1 VLQLITQIAAQCP
14 TQGTSLK
21 TQAQQQLQ
29 ELAKIMRRFGR
40 QCRGQGKVFVSLVRQ
55 TETQLLTTGE
65 PVVAL
70 ARTTQAH
77 VQTAPQLTEDQRTR
91 WDTRLTV
98 AVATHQQIV
107 TQSRRLTHGKPL
119 TRCKIVN
126 AYDATIAPIC
136 KGKSNC
142 PTQFGRKPGI
152 LAEPATGF
160 VFAARLP
167 VGNPTD
173 LSYVLPLV
181 DQVQTACA
189 RVSSRPTPRIHS
201 LAGDLAVND
210 STLRESLHLRGIL
223 TVGIPRTVEPLSPTP
238 SPEAIQEGLTAA
250 DLHRKR
256 TAHQVRLACAA
267 GYSRPVVESI
277 IASLL
282 SRGAGQVRYKGWH
295 GACVQ
300 LTMAVMAH
308 NAATVRRIRYGRLTS
323 RAQKFRRLLHL
334 KSSNLLKNKQ
344 GIN

>member
-1 VLQLITQIAAQCP
+1 
-14 TQGTSLK
+14 
-21 TQAQQQLQ
+21 
-29 ELAKIMRRFGR
+29 MRRFGR
-40 QCRGQGKVFVSLVRQ
+40 QCRGQGKVFVRLVRQ
-55 TETQLLTTGE
+55 TETQLLTTG
-65 PVVAL
+65 VSVAAL
-70 ARTTQAH
+70 ARTAQAH

-91 WDTRLTV
+91 WDTTLTV

-107 TQSRRLTHGKPL
+107 TQSRRLTQGKPL

-142 PTQFGRKPGI
+142 PTQFGRKPGV
-152 LAEPATGF
+152 LAEPTTGF

-167 VGNPTD
+167 VGNPSD
-173 LSYVLPLV
+173 GSYVLPLV

-189 RVSSRPTPRIHS
+189 RVSSRPAPRIHS

-210 STLRESLHLRGIL
+210 STLRTRLHTRGIL

-238 SPEAIQEGLTAA
+238 SPEAIQEVLTAA
-250 DLHRKR
+250 DLLHKR
-256 TAHQVRLACAA
+256 TPRQVRLACAA

-282 SRGAGQVRYKGWH
+282 SRGAGQLRYKGWH

-334 KSSNLLKNKQ
+334 KSPNLLKNKQ
-344 GIN
+344 GLN

>member
-1 VLQLITQIAAQCP
+1 
-14 TQGTSLK
+14 LK
-21 TQAQQQLQ
+21 TQAQEQLQ
-29 ELAKIMRRFGR
+29 ALAKLMRRFGR
-40 QCRGQGKVFVSLVRQ
+40 QCRGQGKIFVSLVRQ
-55 TETQLLTTGE
+55 TETQLLATGE

-70 ARTTQAH
+70 ARTAQAH

-91 WDTRLTV
+91 WDTTLTV
-98 AVATHQQIV
+98 ALATHQQIV

-152 LAEPATGF
+152 IAEPATGF

-167 VGNPTD
+167 VGNPRD
-173 LSYVLPLV
+173 VSYVLPLV

-189 RVSSRPTPRIHS
+189 RVTTRPTPTIHS

-210 STLRESLHLRGIL
+210 PTLRESLHIRGIL

-238 SPEAIQEGLTAA
+238 SPEAIDELLTTAN
-250 DLHRKR
+250 LHRKR
-256 TAHQVRLACAA
+256 TPRQVQLACAA

-282 SRGAGQVRYKGWH
+282 SRGAGQWRYKGWH

-300 LTMAVMAH
+300 LTMTVMTH
-308 NAATVRRIRYGRLTS
+308 NAATVRRIRHGRLTT

-334 KSSNLLKNKQ
+334 KPLNLLKNKKE
-344 GIN
+344 IN

>member
-1 VLQLITQIAAQCP
+1 VA
-14 TQGTSLK
+14 
-21 TQAQQQLQ
+21 
-29 ELAKIMRRFGR
+29 
-40 QCRGQGKVFVSLVRQ
+40 
-55 TETQLLTTGE
+55 
-65 PVVAL
+65 AL
-70 ARTTQAH
+70 ARTAQAH
-77 VQTAPQLTEDQRTR
+77 VQTAPQLTAEQRTR
-91 WDTRLTV
+91 WDTTLTV
-98 AVATHQQIV
+98 AMTTHQQTV
-107 TQSRRLTHGKPL
+107 TQSRRLTHGNPL

-126 AYDATIAPIC
+126 AYDATIASIC

-167 VGNPTD
+167 VGNPAD
-173 LSYVLPLV
+173 LSSVLPLV

-189 RVSSRPTPRIHS
+189 RVSSRPPPRIHS

-210 STLRESLHLRGIL
+210 STLRTSLHTRGIL

-238 SPEAIQEGLTAA
+238 SPEAIQEVLTAA
-250 DLHRKR
+250 DLQHKR
-256 TAHQVRLACAA
+256 TPRQVQLACAA
-267 GYSRPVVESI
+267 GYRRPVGESI

-300 LTMAVMAH
+300 LTMAVLAH

-334 KSSNLLKNKQ
+334 KSPNLLKNKE
-344 GIN
+344 

>member
-1 VLQLITQIAAQCP
+1 M
-14 TQGTSLK
+14 QGTTLK
-21 TQAQQQLQ
+21 TQAQQLHQ

-65 PVVAL
+65 PVGTL
-70 ARTTQAH
+70 ARTAQAH
-77 VQTAPQLTEDQRTR
+77 VQTAPQLREDQRTR
-91 WDTRLTV
+91 WDTTLTV
-98 AVATHQQIV
+98 ALATHQQIA

-126 AYDATIAPIC
+126 AYDPTIAPIC

-167 VGNPTD
+167 VGNPSDT
-173 LSYVLPLV
+173 SYVLPLV
-181 DQVQTACA
+181 DQVQTTGA
-189 RVSSRPTPRIHS
+189 RVTTRPAPSIHS

-210 STLRESLHLRGIL
+210 PTLRENLHTRGIL

-238 SPEAIQEGLTAA
+238 SPETIHELLTATG
-250 DLHRKR
+250 LHRKR
-256 TAHQVRLACAA
+256 TPRQVQLACTV

-282 SRGAGQVRYKGWH
+282 SRGAGQLRYKGWH

-300 LTMAVMAH
+300 LAMAVMAH
-308 NAATVRRIRYGRLTS
+308 NAATVRRIRYGRLTT
-323 RAQKFRRLLHL
+323 RAQKFRQLLHL
-334 KSSNLLKNKQ
+334 KPPNLLKNKE

>member
-1 VLQLITQIAAQCP
+1 LR
-14 TQGTSLK
+14 
-21 TQAQQQLQ
+21 TQAQEQLQ

-55 TETQLLTTGE
+55 TETRLLTTGE
-65 PVVAL
+65 AVAAL
-70 ARTTQAH
+70 ARTAQAQ
-77 VQTAPQLTEDQRTR
+77 VQSAPQLTAEQRTR
-91 WDTRLTV
+91 WDTTLTA
-98 AVATHQQIV
+98 AVAAHDQIA

-142 PTQFGRKPGI
+142 PTQFGRKPGL

-167 VGNPTD
+167 VGNPSD
-173 LSYVLPLV
+173 VSYVLPLV

-189 RVSSRPTPRIHS
+189 RVSTRPPPRLHS

-210 STLRESLHLRGIL
+210 PTLRERLHARGIL
-223 TVGIPRTVEPLSPTP
+223 TVGIPRTIEPLSPMP
-238 SPEAIQEGLTAA
+238 SPEVIQEMLTTA
-250 DLHRKR
+250 DLQHKR
-256 TAHQVRLACAA
+256 TSRQVQLACAA

-282 SRGAGQVRYKGWH
+282 SRGVGQLRYKGWH

-308 NAATVRRIRYGRLTS
+308 NAATVRRIRYGRLTT

-334 KSSNLLKNKQ
+334 KSPNLLKNQ
-344 GIN
+344 EGIN

>member
-1 VLQLITQIAAQCP
+1 
-14 TQGTSLK
+14 
-21 TQAQQQLQ
+21 
-29 ELAKIMRRFGR
+29 MRGFGR

-55 TETQLLTTGE
+55 TETQLLTTGA

-70 ARTTQAH
+70 AQTAQAQ
-77 VQTAPQLTEDQRTR
+77 VQTATELTEDQRAR
-91 WDTRLTV
+91 WDTTLTL
-98 AVATHQQIV
+98 ALLAHQQIA

-126 AYDATIAPIC
+126 AYDPTIAPIC

-142 PTQFGRKPGI
+142 PTQFGRKPGL

-167 VGNPTD
+167 VGNPSD
-173 LSYVLPLV
+173 VSYVVPLV

-189 RVSSRPTPRIHS
+189 KVTTRPAPAIHS

-210 STLRESLHLRGIL
+210 STLRERLHARGIL

-238 SPEAIQEGLTAA
+238 SPEAIQEMLTATG
-250 DLHRKR
+250 LHRKR
-256 TAHQVRLACAA
+256 TPRQGQLACAA

-282 SRGAGQVRYKGWH
+282 SRGAGQLRYKGWH

-300 LTMAVMAH
+300 LSMAVMSH
-308 NAATVRRIRYGRLTS
+308 NAATVRRIRLNRLTS
-323 RAQKFRRLLHL
+323 RAQKFRRLLL
-334 KSSNLLKNKQ
+334 LTPPNLLKNKQ
-344 GIN
+344 EIN